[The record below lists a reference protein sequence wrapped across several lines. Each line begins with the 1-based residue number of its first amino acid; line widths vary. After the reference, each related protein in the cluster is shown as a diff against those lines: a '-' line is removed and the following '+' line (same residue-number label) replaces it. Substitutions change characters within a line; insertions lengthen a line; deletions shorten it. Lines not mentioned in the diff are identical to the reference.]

1 MKLSEAWD
9 IVESKHDLY
18 TMHLT
23 DEELE
28 VAERWITELQDLFAE
43 ATALKI
49 QYIQNSVR
57 SEIVARE
64 NTLRHESEM
73 KERAERE
80 RKAEKALIMRTKV
93 QTVFDTICN
102 NTKHF
107 FDNKIASHTL
117 ERSLKQIEDAYA
129 ECKSANDDV
138 LDLADRD
145 NAENAIK
152 FAAQIQCRLEDMT
165 EKLS

>member
-1 MKLSEAWD
+1 MNSRSLWMPTEDRKLMVEGNYVKLSEVWG

-28 VAERWITELQDLFAE
+28 VAVSWITELQDIFAD

-64 NTLRHESEM
+64 STLIYYVM
-73 KERAERE
+73 NQK
-80 RKAEKALIMRTKV
+80 
-93 QTVFDTICN
+93 
-102 NTKHF
+102 
-107 FDNKIASHTL
+107 
-117 ERSLKQIEDAYA
+117 
-129 ECKSANDDV
+129 
-138 LDLADRD
+138 
-145 NAENAIK
+145 
-152 FAAQIQCRLEDMT
+152 
-165 EKLS
+165 